1 MEGLFRVGLHS
12 GPLKPDTLA
21 LADVSGVAFAVHL
34 RRLQNSMRYLLP
46 LLLALIGVGS
56 AHAMDVTTQSLVA
69 SGYVTSK
76 VTSAPFDRKLVIQAR
91 DDAAA
96 FVATDGLIRG
106 SRLQAALDSL
116 RHAHEYHSVGD
127 RELAEA
133 ILVQ

>member
-1 MEGLFRVGLHS
+1 M
-12 GPLKPDTLA
+12 
-21 LADVSGVAFAVHL
+21 ADVSGVAFAVHL
-34 RRLQNSMRYLLP
+34 RRLQNSMRYSLP
-46 LLLALIGVGS
+46 LLFALIGVGS

-69 SGYVTSK
+69 SSYVTSK

-96 FVATDGLIRG
+96 FVATDGQIRG
-106 SRLQAALDSL
+106 ARLQAALDSL
-116 RHAHEYHSVGD
+116 RHAHAYHCVGD